1 MNAKPLL
8 ILSLVLNIVCGA
20 ILAAILF
27 TGPDDT
33 PDRSGAGANG
43 EIPLGQAEGNTQQII
58 TNTVIKQMTWET
70 VEAPD
75 YLEYIEN
82 LRSIGCPEETIRD
95 IILADVNKLY
105 KTKRREVSD
114 TKEFEF
120 WKASS
125 MFSMGLDRENADAMK
140 ALDNE
145 REDLLKQL
153 GIESDLESTV
163 SQLINPLE
171 QMFNFLP
178 EKKQVAVMKAMQD
191 MQSRMAELS
200 EDGNLDGEMVTKA
213 QREMEDSIKGLLS
226 DEEYTNYLLRMS
238 NTANTMRTQI
248 AGFDPSKEEFLEVF
262 NLRRQFDEEYG
273 SFFNPNSSDTDRD
286 AYNAAKDVMNEQI
299 REALGDERYADYE
312 RAQDYKFQ
320 SIHRAMKQADLGT
333 DQAVQVYDIQL
344 AAEES
349 VGELRSNRRIES
361 DERESLL
368 QEIRQETESAIQQA
382 IGANGWEKYNK
393 RQNTYWLEN
402 IHRTENPP
410 NAENPA
416 DAVVIPGP

>member
-120 WKASS
+120 WKANS
-125 MFSMGLDRENADAMK
+125 MFSMGLGRENADAMK

-178 EKKQVAVMKAMQD
+178 EKKQVAVMKAIG
-191 MQSRMAELS
+191 SEGWKTFTGRKTLKTPRM
-200 EDGNLDGEMVTKA
+200 
-213 QREMEDSIKGLLS
+213 R
-226 DEEYTNYLLRMS
+226 
-238 NTANTMRTQI
+238 
-248 AGFDPSKEEFLEVF
+248 
-262 NLRRQFDEEYG
+262 
-273 SFFNPNSSDTDRD
+273 
-286 AYNAAKDVMNEQI
+286 
-299 REALGDERYADYE
+299 
-312 RAQDYKFQ
+312 
-320 SIHRAMKQADLGT
+320 
-333 DQAVQVYDIQL
+333 
-344 AAEES
+344 
-349 VGELRSNRRIES
+349 
-361 DERESLL
+361 
-368 QEIRQETESAIQQA
+368 
-382 IGANGWEKYNK
+382 
-393 RQNTYWLEN
+393 
-402 IHRTENPP
+402 
-410 NAENPA
+410 
-416 DAVVIPGP
+416 

>member
-1 MNAKPLL
+1 
-8 ILSLVLNIVCGA
+8 
-20 ILAAILF
+20 
-27 TGPDDT
+27 
-33 PDRSGAGANG
+33 
-43 EIPLGQAEGNTQQII
+43 
-58 TNTVIKQMTWET
+58 
-70 VEAPD
+70 
-75 YLEYIEN
+75 
-82 LRSIGCPEETIRD
+82 

-105 KTKRREVSD
+105 KTKRRKVSD

-120 WKASS
+120 WKANS
-125 MFSMGLDRENADAMK
+125 MFSMGHDRENTEAMK

-382 IGANGWEKYNK
+382 IGADGWDK
-393 RQNTYWLEN
+393 
-402 IHRTENPP
+402 
-410 NAENPA
+410 
-416 DAVVIPGP
+416 